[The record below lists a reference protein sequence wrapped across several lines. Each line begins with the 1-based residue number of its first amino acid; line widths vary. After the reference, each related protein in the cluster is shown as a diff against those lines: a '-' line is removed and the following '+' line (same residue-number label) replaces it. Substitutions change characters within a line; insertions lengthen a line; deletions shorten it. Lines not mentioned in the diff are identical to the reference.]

1 VVPSAINVNL
11 HGIGAPARLLE
22 PGEDEFWIDEE
33 ALGPLLDVLAADRR
47 VRLSF
52 DDGNASDLLIA
63 LPALV
68 DRGMTA
74 DFFVVAGRLGAPGSL
89 DADGVRELHRAGMRI
104 GNHGMRHTS
113 WRQARGA
120 ARREELVEARWI
132 LSEVVGGAVDV
143 AACPRGDYDRG
154 VLADLR
160 AAGYRTIFTSDP
172 RATHE
177 RAWLQP
183 RFTVRR
189 GETPAS
195 LRAAMLEPRRAAQR
209 AVAAAKGLVKRCR

>member
-1 VVPSAINVNL
+1 MPGTINVNL
-11 HGIGAPARLLE
+11 HGIGAPARPLE
-22 PGEDEFWIDEE
+22 PGEDEFWIDED
-33 ALGPLLDVLAADRR
+33 ALGPLLDAVRADQR

-52 DDGNASDLLIA
+52 DDGNASDLQIA

-104 GNHGMRHTS
+104 GNHGMRHRS
-113 WRQARGA
+113 WREARGRE
-120 ARREELVEARWI
+120 RREELVEARAM

-143 AACPRGDYDRG
+143 AACPRGDYDRS

-160 AAGYRTIFTSDP
+160 DAGYLTVFTSDARP
-172 RATHE
+172 AGGQ
-177 RAWLQP
+177 AWLQP

-195 LRAAMLEPRRAAQR
+195 LRAGMLRPRPARQR
-209 AVAAAKGLVKRCR
+209 VVAAGKGLVKRCR